1 MLSQAELSL
10 LMMNEEAEDRKHF
23 NYNDLIQPDGEKKK
37 KKKKGKNSIVHMP
50 EQDFQ
55 VRGVICESGSI
66 ALFVTTI
73 MIVQL

>member
-10 LMMNEEAEDRKHF
+10 LVMDEEAEDKKHF
-23 NYNDLIQPDGEKKK
+23 NYNDLIQPDGK

-50 EQDFQ
+50 EQDFK
-55 VRGVICESGSI
+55 VRSIICESGSI
-66 ALFVTTI
+66 ALFVTTV